1 MHKKQI
7 KEFILYGIV
16 GVLTTFI
23 NYFIYFVLLRYQTSW
38 LIANSIAWLGA
49 VIFAFYANKMYVFQS
64 NNDAKQ
70 EALLFF
76 TMRVFTLLIEN
87 LLLAI
92 FIQWLAFS
100 ALIAKVIV
108 SFVVVIA
115 NYGFCKSK
123 VFKKKEGIYYEQN

>member
-1 MHKKQI
+1 MHKKQM
-7 KEFILYGIV
+7 KEFIMYGIV

-23 NYFIYFVLLRYQTSW
+23 NYIIYFVLLRYQTSW

-64 NNDAKQ
+64 NNDTKQ
-70 EALLFF
+70 EAILFF

-100 ALIAKVIV
+100 ALMAKVIV
-108 SFVVVIA
+108 SFVVVIT

-123 VFKKKEGIYYEQN
+123 IFKKKEGIYYEQN